1 MNHKRIEIPTEIWY
15 NKFTTTKNTNSEE
28 FLMNII
34 TQEARKRQAVV
45 KLANKKGK
53 SFASRIYGVSLSS
66 VKRWCKRYDGTW
78 QSLRERSHRPHSNSK
93 RHTEAEEQLILK
105 CFQRKYLRYGWDGVY
120 DEAVKNGYTRSF
132 SGMVYAAKRMGLGGK
147 NSNKPCMI

>member
-1 MNHKRIEIPTEIWY
+1 MCYNEVNHKKIEIPTEIWY
-15 NKFTTTKNTNSEE
+15 NKLTTTKNTNTEE

-66 VKRWCKRYDGTW
+66 VKR
-78 QSLRERSHRPHSNSK
+78 
-93 RHTEAEEQLILK
+93 
-105 CFQRKYLRYGWDGVY
+105 
-120 DEAVKNGYTRSF
+120 
-132 SGMVYAAKRMGLGGK
+132 
-147 NSNKPCMI
+147 

>member
-1 MNHKRIEIPTEIWY
+1 MCYNEVNHKKTEIPTEIWY
-15 NKFTTTKNTNSEE
+15 NKLTTTKNTNAEE

-66 VKRWCKRYDGTW
+66 VKR
-78 QSLRERSHRPHSNSK
+78 
-93 RHTEAEEQLILK
+93 
-105 CFQRKYLRYGWDGVY
+105 
-120 DEAVKNGYTRSF
+120 
-132 SGMVYAAKRMGLGGK
+132 
-147 NSNKPCMI
+147 